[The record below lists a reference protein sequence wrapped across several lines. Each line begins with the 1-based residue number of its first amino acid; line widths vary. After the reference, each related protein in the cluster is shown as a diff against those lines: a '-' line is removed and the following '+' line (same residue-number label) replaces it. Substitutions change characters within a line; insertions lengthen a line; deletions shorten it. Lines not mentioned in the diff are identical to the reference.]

1 MFNPVEIIN
10 KIEKLKND
18 ETMSTENKAQMLHFL
33 VLEFQNNIP
42 DKYKGLLDSLIK
54 DTTDINSEI
63 KNNKK

>member
-1 MFNPVEIIN
+1 MFNPLEIIN

-18 ETMSTENKAQMLHFL
+18 ETMSTENKAQMLNFL

-42 DKYKGLLDSLIK
+42 DKYKGMLDSLVK
-54 DTTDINSEI
+54 ETTNINSEI